1 MLLENDVWFFEITSK
16 LSGVILRKALMED
29 SFEKVYKKVFQ
40 QIIDS
45 ACEDDI
51 HILEILGDVG
61 G

>member
-1 MLLENDVWFFEITSK
+1 LENDVWFFEITSK
-16 LSGVILRKALMED
+16 LSGVILRKALMEN

-40 QIIDS
+40 QIIDN
-45 ACEDDI
+45 ACEDDV

>member
-1 MLLENDVWFFEITSK
+1 LENDVWFFEITSK
-16 LSGVILRKALMED
+16 LSGVILRKALMEN

-40 QIIDS
+40 QIIDNV
-45 ACEDDI
+45 CEDDV

>member
-40 QIIDS
+40 QIIDNIY
-45 ACEDDI
+45 EDDV

>member
-1 MLLENDVWFFEITSK
+1 MENDVWFFEITSK

-40 QIIDS
+40 QIMDN
-45 ACEDDI
+45 AYDDDV

>member
-1 MLLENDVWFFEITSK
+1 MENDVWFFEITSK

-40 QIIDS
+40 QIIDNT
-45 ACEDDI
+45 CDDDV
-51 HILEILGDVG
+51 HILEVLGDVG

>member
-16 LSGVILRKALMED
+16 LSGVILRKALMEN

-40 QIIDS
+40 QIIDNVY
-45 ACEDDI
+45 EDDV

>member
-1 MLLENDVWFFEITSK
+1 MENDVWFFEITSK
-16 LSGVILRKALMED
+16 LSGVILRKALMEN

-40 QIIDS
+40 QIIDNV
-45 ACEDDI
+45 CEDDV

>member
-16 LSGVILRKALMED
+16 LSGVILRKALMEN

-40 QIIDS
+40 QIIDNVS
-45 ACEDDI
+45 EDDV